1 MKIIIFGRHTER
13 SDYETLGRF
22 FRILNE
28 KQVEYAVD
36 AAYAEDLK
44 SRLDNC
50 ENWVSPYAYPANG
63 ELSQFDYALSF
74 GGDGTF
80 LNSARRIGDAG
91 LPLLGVNFGRLGFL
105 TSLRHEDLHTV
116 VDALSAGAFRT
127 EERVGIRVV
136 SSPEGLFGQHNLGLN
151 DLTIHKTHS
160 NEMIT
165 VHTYINGEFLNSYW
179 GDGLIVS
186 TPTGSTAYSLACGGP
201 IIHPSS
207 GVFVITPVAPHSLT
221 IRPIIIPDDKIITFD
236 IESRSSQVMIAL
248 DAKTEVV
255 GPKTEIGVQ
264 KADYKIKM
272 LRVGTGNY
280 LDTLRNRLR
289 WGEDS
294 RN

>member
-1 MKIIIFGRHTER
+1 MPLIR
-13 SDYETLGRF
+13 SMR
-22 FRILNE
+22 
-28 KQVEYAVD
+28 K
-36 AAYAEDLK
+36 DLR
-44 SRLDNC
+44 SRLNNW
-50 ENWVSPYAYPANG
+50 ENWVGPHVQG
-63 ELSQFDYALSF
+63 EGVGLQGFDYAMSF

-80 LNSARRIGDAG
+80 LNAARRIGDVE

-105 TSLRHEDLHTV
+105 TTMQHEDLHTV
-116 VDALSAGAFRT
+116 VDALEAGNYRT

-136 SSPEGLFGQHNLGLN
+136 SSPEGLFGKHNLGLN

-179 GDGLIVS
+179 GDGLIVA

-207 GVFVITPVAPHSLT
+207 NVFVITPVAPHSLT

-236 IESRSSQVMIAL
+236 IESRTGQVMIAL
-248 DAKTEVV
+248 DTKTQVV

-264 KADYKIKM
+264 KAGYKIKM
-272 LRVGTGNY
+272 LRVGNGNY
-280 LDTLRNRLR
+280 FNTLRNRLR